1 MRLSKHVIRVVTF
14 ITRGVDIILSTKRGK
29 LCTTILVY
37 NLFFNHIFT
46 THFHFL
52 FYGAGGLNAFA
63 DSTLPSIGRVT
74 TRSIS
79 GFPGLFIFNEVIT

>member
-1 MRLSKHVIRVVTF
+1 
-14 ITRGVDIILSTKRGK
+14 VDIILSTKRGK
-29 LCTTILVY
+29 LCTTILIYTV
-37 NLFFNHIFT
+37 FFNHIFT
-46 THFHFL
+46 DYFHLL

-74 TRSIS
+74 ARGIS